1 LSSPNDYYEA
11 YEKDIAKVEIYFKSA
26 TVTEIHRE
34 PTMTWID
41 FFAYLGGLFGLGLGF
56 GLIFV
61 FEFIWYLLYLILTSI
76 LIRNYKSLTEN
87 QIIINEQ
94 ARI

>member
-1 LSSPNDYYEA
+1 MSPENDYYDA

-41 FFAYLGGLFGLGLGF
+41 FFANLGGLFGLGLGL
-56 GLIFV
+56 GLIFL
-61 FEFIWYLLYLILTSI
+61 FEVIWYLLYLILTSK
-76 LIRNYKSLTEN
+76 LIQKYEKRLRTK
-87 QIIINEQ
+87 I
-94 ARI
+94 

>member
-41 FFAYLGGLFGLGLGF
+41 FFANLGGLFGLGLGL
-56 GLIFV
+56 GLIFL
-61 FEFIWYLLYLILTSI
+61 FEVIWYLLYLILTSK
-76 LIRNYKSLTEN
+76 LIQKYEKRLRTK
-87 QIIINEQ
+87 I
-94 ARI
+94 